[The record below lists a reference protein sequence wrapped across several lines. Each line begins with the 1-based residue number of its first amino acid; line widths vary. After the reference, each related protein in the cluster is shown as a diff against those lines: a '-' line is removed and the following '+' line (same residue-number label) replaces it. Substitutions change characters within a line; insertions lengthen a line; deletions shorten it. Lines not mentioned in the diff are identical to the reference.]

1 MFTYSE
7 RDMHRMPSPLKTHL
21 PIKPDIIS
29 SGIME
34 EDAAGRESE
43 VEKKTAY
50 TLSIRVLIDTEIIGR
65 FFSFETSSACF
76 TWHIRK
82 GVLSVDQT
90 GKCSDMGRVAKM

>member
-43 VEKKTAY
+43 VR
-50 TLSIRVLIDTEIIGR
+50 IRYLVVANIS
-65 FFSFETSSACF
+65 FSFF
-76 TWHIRK
+76 FIDI
-82 GVLSVDQT
+82 G
-90 GKCSDMGRVAKM
+90 